1 MLFVNNV
8 KIDDSI
14 IQAEMERLR
23 PEYQRVFSNQ
33 TAKKQEEQLLEWAQ
47 ENVIEQYLLK
57 KTASGDDYSVTEKD
71 VTQKL
76 KELIESHGGE
86 ESFFRQFNLSKD
98 DESKLRS
105 DVEHQLR
112 NKNLISM
119 ICEDISVP
127 TVAEAHNF
135 YKQNTNDFLQP
146 EQVRAAHIVKHVDS
160 EHSQAQAFKEIRDI
174 QNQLQTGGTFEELAD
189 KISDC
194 AGNGGDLGYFA
205 RGQMVPEFE
214 EVVFNLK
221 PNEISDIIRTGYG
234 YHIAKLYDRKQGEMV
249 PFENVKDRIM
259 EHLLEEAKQKKIE
272 IFVDKLK
279 EKAIIRT
286 E

>member
-33 TAKKQEEQLLEWAQ
+33 TVKKQEEQLLEWAQ

-119 ICEDISVP
+119 ICKDISVP

-174 QNQLQTGGTFEELAD
+174 QSQLQAGGTFEKLAD

-205 RGQMVPEFE
+205 RGQMVQEFE

-259 EHLLEEAKQKKIE
+259 EHLLEETKQKKIE

>member
-57 KTASGDDYSVTEKD
+57 QVASGDDYSVTEKD
-71 VTQKL
+71 VTRNL

-135 YKQNTNDFLQP
+135 FKQNTNDFLQP

-234 YHIAKLYDRKQGEMV
+234 YHIAKLYDRKLGEMV

-259 EHLLEEAKQKKIE
+259 EHLLEETKQKKIE